1 MSYRT
6 KVMPLLVSQPPF
18 FDDSKTLNAIKT
30 LLSQISNSCYQK
42 HLIVLQKLAFTV
54 HTSTHTS
61 SESLCTVF
69 VGHVGAFL
77 G

>member
-1 MSYRT
+1 MQ
-6 KVMPLLVSQPPF
+6 LLVSRPLF

-30 LLSQISNSCYQK
+30 LLSQISNSSYQK
-42 HLIVLQKLAFTV
+42 HLIVLQKLVFNV

-61 SESLCTVF
+61 SESFCKVF

-77 G
+77 R